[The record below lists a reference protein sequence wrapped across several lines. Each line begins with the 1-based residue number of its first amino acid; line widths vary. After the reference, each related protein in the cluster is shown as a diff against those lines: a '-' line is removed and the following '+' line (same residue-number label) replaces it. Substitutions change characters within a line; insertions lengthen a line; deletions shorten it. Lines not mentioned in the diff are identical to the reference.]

1 MPHYFITSSIPSY
14 KTLPFNVAPHSSED
28 HPLKLFP
35 IHTHQHEVMEIN
47 LMLEGEM
54 FITVEERRYHLK
66 PGDAVLCNP
75 FDIHSGDWAKTDE
88 FSRFLGFTISLDRM
102 LGFPNSPLAENCAA
116 LLENRCR
123 FDEFY
128 PAGTSR
134 IPELLQEM
142 LAVYMEKSNVNEC
155 RALTLTYTLL
165 EELFAGH
172 FHTLTGQLSPHRNVD
187 FLRSVAIFVRE
198 NYARDIGT
206 ADVAAAVYMEM
217 SQFCHMFKRHFGVS
231 FSNHLCRYRC
241 IRAAELYKNSGMA
254 ITDIAAAVGFS
265 DYCYFSKSFKKYIGQ
280 TPAKYFGKWH

>member
-1 MPHYFITSSIPSY
+1 MPHYLISSKAMPY
-14 KTLPFNVAPHSSED
+14 RTLPFNVVSHSSEEME
-28 HPLKLFP
+28 HCTSAIIL
-35 IHTHQHEVMEIN
+35 HQHEVLEIN
-47 LMLEGEM
+47 LLLEGEM
-54 FITVEERRYHLK
+54 FITVGEHRYHMK

-75 FDIHSGDWAKTDE
+75 FDIHSGDWADE
-88 FSRFLGFTISLDRM
+88 GRHSHFLGFTILLSKM
-102 LGFPNSPLAENCAA
+102 LGFPDSPLAENCSA

-142 LAVYMEKSNVNEC
+142 LAVYTEKSSVNEC

-187 FLRSVAIFVRE
+187 FMRSVAIFVQE

-254 ITDIAAAVGFS
+254 IADIAAAVGFS
-265 DYCYFSKSFKKYIGQ
+265 DYCYFSRSFKKHIGQ
-280 TPAKYFGKWH
+280 SPSRYFGKWH

>member
-1 MPHYFITSSIPSY
+1 MPHYHISTQKTPY
-14 KTLPFNVAPHSSED
+14 RTLPFNIVSHSSKELGRGSYVIV
-28 HPLKLFP
+28 P
-35 IHTHQHEVMEIN
+35 HQHEVLEIN
-47 LMLEGEM
+47 LLLEGEM
-54 FITVEERRYHLK
+54 VITVEDRRYHLH
-66 PGDAVLCNP
+66 PGDAVLASP
-75 FDIHSGDWAKTDE
+75 FDIHSGDWAAGCE
-88 FSRFLGFTISLDRM
+88 YGRFLGFTVNLEQT
-102 LGFPNSPLAENCAA
+102 LGFPDSPLAENCTA

-187 FLRSVAIFVRE
+187 FMRSVAIFVRE

-265 DYCYFSKSFKKYIGQ
+265 DYCYFSRSFKKYIGQ